1 VNLLFAGLNTLT
13 LADQYQLPLHLFES
27 RGISANL
34 LSFKR
39 IFQETDLLGEV
50 CYAVKA
56 CGFPEILSIA
66 ARTGAGADV
75 ASEHELA
82 TALEAGISP
91 EKLVIHGNAKS
102 DVYLKQA
109 MSLDALI
116 AANHH
121 TELDRIEAEAKKLGK
136 TARVLLRLSGFE
148 LGPVTAKGIFT
159 AGVWCK
165 FGEPVAEVP
174 ALLKVLGKWP
184 HIDLVGFHVHIGS
197 QITELEPYR
206 AVFGAMA
213 ELAFLYQEVT
223 GRPVEMIDLGGGFP
237 LSYVDCRTWN
247 SLLKDI
253 QKNAAKFQSQPNPL
267 SSKEKKISDTGP
279 STKLMALSDSTE
291 PFRQAQGPEPV
302 EGLAEVRPKG
312 FRRNEDRK
320 VFSGLDCPTWEGM
333 TGGFRPDPVTGTI
346 DWKHWS
352 GEKFFSPYP
361 KEKMLARLLAGK
373 VPFQGKEVRV
383 KRVLERIGNPILIVE
398 PGRAIV
404 GDAGITL
411 AKVVDVYPVAGGH
424 PLVTLDLGIVN
435 HGNGLV
441 EPDLYSWTLA
451 NDIERKDRRPFKA
464 FVAGRLCFSGDL
476 LSRYRVSFPRRPVP
490 GDIAVIEK
498 TGAYA
503 PTFFASRA
511 NGFPIPKFCLIGS
524 DQGVR
529 ELTSRVD

>member
-1 VNLLFAGLNTLT
+1 MNLLFAGLNTLR
-13 LADQYQLPLHLFES
+13 LAGQFQLPLHLYDS
-27 RGISANL
+27 REISANL
-34 LSFKR
+34 LAFKR
-39 IFQETDLLGEV
+39 VFKDTGLTGEV

-56 CGFPEILSIA
+56 CEFPEIIGIA
-66 ARTGAGADV
+66 AKTGAGADV
-75 ASEHELA
+75 ASEYELA
-82 TALEAGISP
+82 TALEAGIP
-91 EKLVIHGNAKS
+91 PGKLIIHGNAKG
-102 DVYLKQA
+102 DEYLERSVA
-109 MSLDALI
+109 LNALI

-148 LGPVTAKGIFT
+148 LEPVTAKGIFT

-197 QITELEPYR
+197 QITEVEPYR
-206 AVFGAMA
+206 AVFKAMA
-213 ELAFLYQEVT
+213 ELAVLYREVS
-223 GRPVEMIDLGGGFP
+223 GRQVEVIDLGGGFP
-237 LSYVDCRTWN
+237 LSYVNRRVWQD
-247 SLLKDI
+247 L
-253 QKNAAKFQSQPNPL
+253 QKNIRRETLGFQPHPDPLPPQAGSRRGEISESAASPGL
-267 SSKEKKISDTGP
+267 SN
-279 STKLMALSDSTE
+279 
-291 PFRQAQGPEPV
+291 
-302 EGLAEVRPKG
+302 
-312 FRRNEDRK
+312 RNQC
-320 VFSGLDCPTWEGM
+320 STWEGM
-333 TGGFRPDPVTGTI
+333 TGGFRPDPATGTI
-346 DWKHWS
+346 DWKHWY
-352 GEKFFSPYP
+352 GEKFFSLYP

-383 KRVLERIGNPILIVE
+383 KRVLEQIGNPLLIVE

-451 NDIERKDRRPFKA
+451 NDIERKDRRPFQA

-476 LSRYRVSFPRRPVP
+476 LSRYRVAFPRKPVA

-511 NGFPIPKFCLIGS
+511 NGFPLPKCCLIGP
-524 DQGVR
+524 DRRVR
-529 ELTSRVD
+529 VLT